1 MSRYKPE
8 HAGLTYE
15 KLWKKIRFDCGYEM
29 WGGETETLT
38 SKKELEGLLPAVI
51 EATDGLMEE
60 RSAGRRSTARRGR
73 ARGRSRMRARRR
85 RERRER
91 PSPNLLAGRKRR
103 RTERR
108 LGKKKKKKEGPKPEK
123 SKGGDA

>member
-60 RSAGRRSTARRGR
+60 RRKKIDGAK
-73 ARGRSRMRARRR
+73 
-85 RERRER
+85 
-91 PSPNLLAGRKRR
+91 RKREGEEKDAAEAASEEKGAAESESPGR
-103 RTERR
+103 
-108 LGKKKKKKEGPKPEK
+108 KKKKDGDREDAGKTGNDDEEG
-123 SKGGDA
+123 SKGEDAS

>member
-1 MSRYKPE
+1 
-8 HAGLTYE
+8 
-15 KLWKKIRFDCGYEM
+15 M

-60 RSAGRRSTARRGR
+60 RSAGRRSTARRGS

-91 PSPNLLAGRKRR
+91 PSPNLPAGRKRR

-108 LGKKKKKKEGPKPEK
+108 LGKTKKKEGPKPEK

>member
-60 RSAGRRSTARRGR
+60 RRKRRSRARRGS
-73 ARGRSRMRARRR
+73 ARGRRRMRARRR
-85 RERRER
+85 RRRR
-91 PSPNLLAGRKRR
+91 KQPSPNLLAGRKRR